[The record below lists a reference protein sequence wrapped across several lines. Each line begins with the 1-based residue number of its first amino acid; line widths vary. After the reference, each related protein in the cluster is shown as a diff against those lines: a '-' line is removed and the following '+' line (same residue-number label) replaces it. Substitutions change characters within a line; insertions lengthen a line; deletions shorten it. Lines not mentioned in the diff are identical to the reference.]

1 MTSDFTF
8 IVNPISSSGKALR
21 LAQAVVDRLRAEGT
35 SSTLWTTRAAGDARR
50 LAAEVTS
57 GVVVACGGDGTFNEV
72 VTGRRHPD
80 VPVAIVPAGL
90 GNVVAKEFRVP
101 RDAAGLVR
109 MLQASKTR
117 RIDAGSVRCDGGA
130 PRPFSFLLSVGFD
143 AVTVHR
149 LHAARTGA
157 LTRGGYLRAGLGA
170 VAAAD
175 ATTVDVEADGE
186 PWMRAARY
194 VAVAN
199 LASYGGPLRVMRSA
213 SPDDGRLDLVAIP
226 GELGPRMLKL
236 IWNGWLRG
244 FEAMADAR
252 RTTAGRVS
260 IVGSTPVC
268 AQVDGDVLLATRF
281 DVEVVPGAIRLVV
294 P

>member
-21 LAQAVVDRLRAEGT
+21 LAQAVVDRLRAQGT
-35 SSTLWTTRAAGDARR
+35 TATLAVTRAAGDARR
-50 LAAEVTS
+50 LAAEVED

-72 VTGRRHPD
+72 VSGRRHLD

-101 RDAAGLVR
+101 RDAAGLAR

-130 PRPFSFLLSVGFD
+130 PQPFSFLFSVGFD

-157 LTRGGYLRAGLGA
+157 LTAAGYLRAGLGA

-175 ATTVDVEADGE
+175 GTTVDVVADGAS
-186 PWMRAARY
+186 WMQGARY

-226 GELGPRMLKL
+226 GKLAQRMLKL
-236 IWNGWLRG
+236 MWNGWLRG

-252 RTTAGRVS
+252 RTTVRRVA
-260 IVGSTPVC
+260 VLGSAPAC
-268 AQVDGDVLLATRF
+268 AQVDGDVLKGTRF